1 MPRTARQKSNS
12 GIYHVIL
19 HGVNRQRIFD
29 VPCVI
34 IDMNTAPSFLGTE
47 PRIFGG
53 FFVEIGVIMRQLQGQ
68 MRGLLPYTFRTLLLV
83 SIFIFIYLLCFL
95 IVAQV

>member
-1 MPRTARQKSNS
+1 
-12 GIYHVIL
+12 
-19 HGVNRQRIFD
+19 
-29 VPCVI
+29 
-34 IDMNTAPSFLGTE
+34 
-47 PRIFGG
+47 
-53 FFVEIGVIMRQLQGQ
+53 MRQLQGQ